1 MVVVD
6 TVGFISSLP
15 TQLVAAFHS
24 TLEEILYADVSHSP
38 YSDLIADRISSFH
51 SPIEF
56 LFCAQVLLHVRDAS
70 SADFEQQKESVLRV
84 LRE

>member
-24 TLEEILYADVSHSP
+24 TLEEILYADVSSLSP
-38 YSDLIADRISSFH
+38 NSDPHL
-51 SPIEF
+51 
-56 LFCAQVLLHVRDAS
+56 
-70 SADFEQQKESVLRV
+70 
-84 LRE
+84 

>member
-1 MVVVD
+1 MTHVWCFVRREMVVVD

-38 YSDLIADRISSFH
+38 YSDPHL
-51 SPIEF
+51 
-56 LFCAQVLLHVRDAS
+56 
-70 SADFEQQKESVLRV
+70 
-84 LRE
+84 